1 MTRWDH
7 DGDRALSPFQKL
19 LVAALV
25 CAVIALAASMALVA
39 RSQVQKAE
47 LRAAAEAT
55 VQTTAMPRYTGAANR
70 TPNAMT
76 VGYTASR

>member
-1 MTRWDH
+1 M
-7 DGDRALSPFQKL
+7 L
-19 LVAALV
+19 LAALV

-55 VQTTAMPRYTGAANR
+55 AQSNAVPGYAGAANR
-70 TPNAMT
+70 GSNAMT